1 MNLNWSRMKALI
13 KACVL
18 HTLPL
23 FCCITLLSHHS
34 AKAQGVL
41 ERQVSFNLQH
51 ITLKKALETLEVATR
66 VKFVYSVN
74 QIDVTKVVST
84 ETDGKTLAEILDQL
98 LLPLNIEYKIQ
109 DDNEYIVLSRSA
121 GRSGDETSPENI
133 IPLITISGRVTDTKG
148 IGLAGVNVVVKN
160 TTTGTSTDIRGNF
173 NLQSVPANSILVVS
187 FIGYATYEAEVDG
200 QTSMVIVLEEE
211 LTSLAEVVITAMG
224 IPRPEKSLTYG
235 TQQIDAEELTHAKTD
250 NMMNT
255 LNGKVPGMT
264 VFPSASGLGGSA
276 KVILR
281 GNRSF
286 SQSNQ
291 PLYVLDGLPMLNS
304 SNSNGQPNTPF
315 GGQVDGGDGISNLNP
330 DDVESITVLK
340 GASAAALYGSQ
351 AANGAII
358 ITTKKAREGITEL
371 NYNSNVYVSDIA
383 YRPQFQTGYGRTG
396 SNARDS
402 WGAPMASPA
411 DDKLKTFFHEG
422 VNFINSVNL
431 ASGSEKNKIYCSFA
445 NTNAQGP
452 VPHNTLARNNFSLQ
466 QSQKLFDRRLVVD
479 AGLHYITQKVENT
492 PALGLYFN
500 PLTGLY
506 LFPSE
511 MNISPYKAQY
521 EFADRVGYER
531 QNWFTNEDI
540 QQNPWWIINRNPNYS
555 HRRRLLLSGRV
566 AFDVNRW
573 INIQVRGN
581 LDQITDRYQQ
591 NLFSGTQATLARP
604 NGQFIDNTQT
614 QEQKYADALLAFKI
628 PMPTSFGINGTVGTS
643 ITDSRLDGTAVGP
656 GLGLIMPDV
665 FKAQNIVASSMVN
678 PVYNYPDNHTQLQS
692 IFGTVNAAYS
702 DWLHLNLTGR
712 NDWSSNLSF
721 TPNLSYF
728 YPSMGVSVLL
738 KDALDLPTR
747 ISYFKV
753 RANYAEVGNTVPQ
766 YVTNPVNSFDNTG
779 SVTLSTAAPF
789 ETLKPE
795 RTKTY
800 ELGTDL
806 RLFENR
812 LALTFNYYR
821 SNTFNQFIKVVPSV
835 ATAYSAGYVNGG
847 NVQNTGIE
855 LSMEY
860 ILRMGWGFRWE
871 TSINVAHNVNRII
884 DVDSK
889 NGIDKYLLT
898 TNDNTSYQSVLAKGG
913 SYGDIYGITVMRDA
927 AQRMVLND
935 DGTPRINTNFSY
947 LGNPNPHWITG
958 WNNSIT
964 YRNFTLNFL
973 IDAKIG
979 GKVFSMTQ
987 AIMDQYGISKA
998 TGDAR
1003 DKGYV
1008 PVNGVNEKGEAIS
1021 KVDPQKWYTSIGG
1034 RQGVSELYIYSA
1046 TVARVREVSLG
1057 YSIPLRKYGISKLR
1071 VSLTGRNLLY
1081 LYREAPYDPE
1091 LLMSTGNGLSGIDI
1105 FNQPA
1110 IRNIGFALNV
1120 TI

>member
-1 MNLNWSRMKALI
+1 MKATI

-18 HTLPL
+18 HTLLL
-23 FCCITLLSHHS
+23 FCCTAFI
-34 AKAQGVL
+34 AQHAANAQSVL
-41 ERQVSFNLQH
+41 EKQVSFNLQH
-51 ITLKKALETLEVATR
+51 VTLKKALETLEVATK

-74 QIDVTKVVST
+74 QIDVTRLVST
-84 ETDGKTLAEILDQL
+84 DTNGKTLAEILDQI

-109 DDNEYIVLSRSA
+109 DDNEYIVLSKAA
-121 GRSGDETSPENI
+121 GRSSGDVLPENEI
-133 IPLITISGRVTDTKG
+133 ALIPISGHVTDAKG
-148 IGLAGVNVVVKN
+148 MALAGVNVFVKN
-160 TTTGTSTDIRGNF
+160 TTTGTSTDNQGNF
-173 NLQSVPANSILVVS
+173 NLQNVPMNSILVVS
-187 FIGYATYEAEVDG
+187 FIGYATYEADVDG

-211 LTSLAEVVITAMG
+211 LTSLAEIVITAMG
-224 IPRPEKSLTYG
+224 IPRPEKSLAYG
-235 TQQIDAEELTHAKTD
+235 TQQINAEELTHAKTD
-250 NMMNT
+250 NMMNA

-358 ITTKKAREGITEL
+358 ITTKKAKEGVTEL
-371 NYNSNVYVSDIA
+371 NFNSNVYVSDVA
-383 YRPQFQTGYGRTG
+383 YRPQFQTRYGRTA

-402 WGAPMASPA
+402 WGEPVAASSE
-411 DDKLKTFFHEG
+411 DKLKTFFRSG
-422 VNFINSVNL
+422 VNTINSINV
-431 ASGSEKNKIYCSFA
+431 STGSEKSKTYFSFA
-445 NTNAQGP
+445 NTHGEGP
-452 VPHNTLARNNFSLQ
+452 VPHNALARNNFSLQ
-466 QSQKLFDRRLVVD
+466 QSQKLFSRRLTVD

-511 MNISPYKAQY
+511 MNISPYKTQY
-521 EFADRVGYER
+521 EFADQVGYAR

-540 QQNPWWIINRNPNYS
+540 QQNPWWIVNRNPNYS
-555 HRRRLLLSGRV
+555 NRRRLLLSGRV
-566 AFDVNRW
+566 AFEVNRW

-581 LDQITDRYQQ
+581 LDQITDHYEQH
-591 NLFSGTQATLARP
+591 LFSGTQATLARP
-604 NGQFIDNTQT
+604 NGQFIDNVQT
-614 QEQKYADALLAFKI
+614 QQQKYADALLAFKI
-628 PMPTSFGINGTVGTS
+628 PTPTTFNINGTLGAS
-643 ITDSRLDGTAVGP
+643 ITDSRLDGTAIGP
-656 GLGLIMPDV
+656 GLGLVMADV
-665 FKAQNIVASSMVN
+665 FKAQNIVASNVVN

-692 IFGTVNAAYS
+692 LFGAVNATFS
-702 DWLHLNLTGR
+702 DWLYFNLTGR

-738 KDALDLPTR
+738 NDALDLPSR
-747 ISYFKV
+747 ISYFKL

-779 SVTLSTAAPF
+779 SVILSTAAPF

-800 ELGTDL
+800 ELGTDV
-806 RLFENR
+806 RLFEHR
-812 LALTFNYYR
+812 LGLTFNYYR

-835 ATAYSAGYVNGG
+835 ATGYSAGYVNGG
-847 NVQNTGIE
+847 NVQNAGVE
-855 LSMEY
+855 LSIEY
-860 ILRMGWGFRWE
+860 MMRMGLGFTWN
-871 TSINVAHNVNRII
+871 TTVNVANNVNKII

-898 TNDNTSYQSVLAKGG
+898 TNDNTSYQSVLKKGG
-913 SYGDIYGITVMRDA
+913 SYGDIYGITVIRDA

-935 DGTPRINTNFSY
+935 DGTPRINNNFSY

-958 WNNSIT
+958 WNNSVR
-964 YRNFTLNFL
+964 YRKFTLNFL

-979 GKVFSMTQ
+979 GHVFSMTQ

-1003 DKGYV
+1003 DRGYV
-1008 PVNGVNEKGEAIS
+1008 PVNGVNEKGDAIT

-1046 TVARVREVSLG
+1046 TVARLREVSLA
-1057 YSIPLRKYGISKLR
+1057 YSIPVRKYGISKLR
-1071 VSLTGRNLLY
+1071 FSLTGRNLLY

-1110 IRNIGFALNV
+1110 IRNFGFALNV

>member
-1 MNLNWSRMKALI
+1 MKAII

-18 HTLPL
+18 HTLLL
-23 FCCITLLSHHS
+23 FCCTTFLAHLP
-34 AKAQGVL
+34 AKAQSVL
-41 ERQVSFNLQH
+41 EKQVSFNLQH

-74 QIDVTKVVST
+74 QIDVTRLVST
-84 ETDGKTLAEILDQL
+84 DTDGKTLAEILDQL

-109 DDNEYIVLSRSA
+109 DDNEYIVLSKSA
-121 GRSGDETSPENI
+121 GQSGDASPENG
-133 IPLITISGRVTDTKG
+133 IPLIPIAGHVTDVKG
-148 IGLAGVNVVVKN
+148 LSLAGVNVFVKN
-160 TTTGTSTDIRGNF
+160 TTTGTSTDIQGNF
-173 NLQSVPANSILVVS
+173 NLQSVPINSILVIS
-187 FIGYATYEAEVDG
+187 FIGYATYETEVNG

-235 TQQIDAEELTHAKTD
+235 TQQIDAEELTHVKTD
-250 NMMNT
+250 NMMNA

-264 VFPSASGLGGSA
+264 VFPSASGIGGSA

-358 ITTKKAREGITEL
+358 ITTRKAREGITEL
-371 NYNSNVYVSDIA
+371 NFNSNVFVSDIG
-383 YRPQFQTGYGRTG
+383 YRPQFQTRYGRTG

-402 WGAPMASPA
+402 WGEPTGSSS
-411 DDKLKTFFHEG
+411 DDKLKTFFRQG
-422 VNFINSVNL
+422 VNVINSVNL
-431 ASGSEKNKIYCSFA
+431 STGSEKNRTYCSFA

-452 VPHNTLARNNFSLQ
+452 VPNNALTRNNFSLQ
-466 QSQKLFDRRLVVD
+466 QTQKLFDRRLVVD

-506 LFPSE
+506 LFPTE
-511 MNISPYKAQY
+511 MNITPYKDQY

-555 HRRRLLLSGRV
+555 NRRRFLLSGRV

-573 INIQVRGN
+573 INVQLRGN

-604 NGQFIDNTQT
+604 NGQFVDNTQT

-628 PMPTSFGINGTVGTS
+628 PMPTSFDINGTLGAS

-678 PVYNYPDNHTQLQS
+678 PVYTYPDNHTQLQS
-692 IFGTVNAAYS
+692 IFGTVNAS
-702 DWLHLNLTGR
+702 FHHWLHLNLTGR

-728 YPSMGVSVLL
+728 YPSMGVSILL
-738 KDALDLPTR
+738 KDALNLPPR

-753 RANYAEVGNTVPQ
+753 RANYAQVGNTVPQ

-847 NVQNTGIE
+847 NVQNAGVE

-860 ILRMGWGFRWE
+860 LLRVGLGLSWN
-871 TSINVAHNVNRII
+871 TSINVANNVNRII

-913 SYGDIYGITVMRDA
+913 SYGDIYGITVIRDA

-935 DGTPRINTNFSY
+935 DGTPRINNNFSY
-947 LGNPNPHWITG
+947 LGNPNPKWITG

-964 YRNFTLNFL
+964 YRDFTLNFL
-973 IDAKIG
+973 IDAKFG
-979 GKVFSMTQ
+979 GQVFSMTQ

-1003 DKGYV
+1003 DRGYV
-1008 PVNGVNEKGEAIS
+1008 PVDGVNEKGEAIS

-1046 TVARVREVSLG
+1046 TVARLREVSLA
-1057 YSIPLRKYGISKLR
+1057 YSIPLRKYGISKMRL
-1071 VSLTGRNLLY
+1071 SLTGRNLLY

-1110 IRNIGFALNV
+1110 IRNIGFALNI

>member
-1 MNLNWSRMKALI
+1 MEAVI
-13 KACVL
+13 KACVR
-18 HTLPL
+18 HTLL
-23 FCCITLLSHHS
+23 VLCCS
-34 AKAQGVL
+34 AFLVQLPARAQSVL
-41 ERQVSFNLQH
+41 EKEVSFNLQH
-51 ITLKKALETLEVATR
+51 ITLKKALETLEIATR

-74 QIDVTKVVST
+74 QIDVTRVVSV
-84 ETDGKTLAEILDQL
+84 ETNGKTLAGILDQL
-98 LLPLNIEYKIQ
+98 LLPLNIVYKIQ
-109 DDNEYIVLSRSA
+109 DNNEYIVLSRSTDPLA
-121 GRSGDETSPENI
+121 EDQATENR
-133 IPLITISGRVTDTKG
+133 IPLITLSGHVTDARG
-148 IGLAGVNVVVKN
+148 VGLAGVNVLVKN
-160 TTTGTSTDIRGNF
+160 TTAGTSTDLQGNF
-173 NLQSVPANSILVVS
+173 NLQSVPANATLVVS
-187 FIGYATYEAEVDG
+187 LIGYSTYETEVNA
-200 QTSMVIVLEEE
+200 QTSLQIVLEEQ
-211 LTSLAEVVITAMG
+211 LTSLTEVVITAMG

-235 TQQIDAEELTHAKTD
+235 AQQIDAEELTHAKTD
-250 NMMNT
+250 NMMNA
-255 LNGKVPGMT
+255 LNGKVLGMT
-264 VFPSASGLGGSA
+264 TFPSASGLGGSA

-330 DDVESITVLK
+330 DDVESITILK

-358 ITTKKAREGITEL
+358 ITTRKAKEGVTQL
-371 NYNSNVYVSDIA
+371 NFNSNVFVSDIS
-383 YRPQFQTGYGRTG
+383 YQPEFQTRYGRT
-396 SNARDS
+396 SNNARDS
-402 WGAPMASPA
+402 WGEPIASA
-411 DDKLKTFFHEG
+411 AGDKLKTFFRHG
-422 VNFINSVNL
+422 VNVINSVNL
-431 ASGSEKNKIYCSFA
+431 STASEKSRTHFSFA
-445 NTNAQGP
+445 NTHGQGP
-452 VPHNTLARNNFSLQ
+452 VPNNDLTRNNFNLQ
-466 QSQKLFDRRLVVD
+466 QTQKLFDKRLVVD
-479 AGLHYITQKVENT
+479 AGVHYITQKVENT

-511 MNISPYKAQY
+511 LNISPYKEQY
-521 EFADRVGYER
+521 ELTDQVGYDR

-540 QQNPWWIINRNPNYS
+540 QQNPWWIIHRNPNYS
-555 HRRRLLLSGRV
+555 NRQRFLFSGRI

-573 INIQVRGN
+573 LNVQLRGN
-581 LDQITDRYQQ
+581 MDQVGDRYQQ

-604 NGQFIDNTQT
+604 NGQFIDNNQT
-614 QEQKYADALLAFKI
+614 QKQKYADALLSFKI
-628 PMPTSFGINGTVGTS
+628 PALTRFNINGTLGAS

-665 FKAQNIVASSMVN
+665 FKAQNIVVSSMVN
-678 PVYNYPDNHTQLQS
+678 PIYTYPDNHTQLQS
-692 IFGTVNAAYS
+692 LFGTIDASFSN
-702 DWLHLNLTGR
+702 WLHLNLTGR

-728 YPSMGVSVLL
+728 YPSMGISILL
-738 KDALDLPTR
+738 KDALNLPTS

-753 RANYAEVGNTVPQ
+753 RANYAQVGNTVPQ
-766 YVTNPVNSFDNTG
+766 YVTNPVNAVDNTG
-779 SVTLSTAAPF
+779 SVILSTAAPF

-806 RLFENR
+806 RLFDNQ
-812 LALTFNYYR
+812 LALTLNYYR

-835 ATAYSAGYVNGG
+835 ATAYSAGYINGG
-847 NVQNTGIE
+847 NVQNKGVE
-855 LSMEY
+855 LSLEY
-860 ILRMGWGFRWE
+860 TVRLGLGFHW
-871 TSINVAHNVNRII
+871 TTAVNVANNVNKII

-913 SYGDIYGITVMRDA
+913 SYGDIYGVTVVRDA
-927 AQRMVLND
+927 AQRMVLNE
-935 DGTPRINTNFSY
+935 DGTPRINNTFSY
-947 LGNPNPHWITG
+947 LGNPNPKWISG

-964 YRNFTLNFL
+964 YKDFTLNFL
-973 IDAKIG
+973 IDAKFG
-979 GKVFSMTQ
+979 GQVFSMTQ
-987 AIMDQYGISKA
+987 AIMDQYGISKE

-1003 DKGYV
+1003 DRGYV
-1008 PVNGVNEKGEAIS
+1008 PVDGVTEKGEAIS
-1021 KVDPQKWYTSIGG
+1021 QVDPQKWYTSIGG

-1046 TVARVREVSLG
+1046 TVARLREVSLG
-1057 YSIPLRKYGISKLR
+1057 YSVPLRRYGISKLR
-1071 VSLTGRNLLY
+1071 LSLTGRNLFY
-1081 LYREAPYDPE
+1081 LYRKAPYDPE